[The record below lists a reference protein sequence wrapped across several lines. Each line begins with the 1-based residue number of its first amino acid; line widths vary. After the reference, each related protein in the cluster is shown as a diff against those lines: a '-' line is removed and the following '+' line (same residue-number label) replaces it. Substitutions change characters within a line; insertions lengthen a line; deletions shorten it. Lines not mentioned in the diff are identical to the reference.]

1 MARPPNWL
9 YRRFDRSPL
18 SVPLDTA
25 VNAPF
30 RGAKVCF
37 TRGGRTDRWPQT
49 TAIPTRTILLCVN
62 ILISKHLDVFWIE
75 LRTSR
80 LRGSHSRRNP
90 PPLHHDRERPSR
102 QWRTGC
108 APKYNRAARA
118 EDRAT
123 RGRDPSADRGP
134 RPGGG
139 GTMPP
144 PSHPGIGLDAINPS
158 IVFGSLA
165 DGTDTVPG
173 LLHSRH
179 AHLRATPH
187 ATTPRSD
194 LLRLRRLLGRGPR
207 PRRAVTPPGDPT
219 E

>member
-18 SVPLDTA
+18 SVPLDTS

-49 TAIPTRTILLCVN
+49 TAIPTRNILLCVN
-62 ILISKHLDVFWIE
+62 LSIFKYLDILWTEI
-75 LRTSR
+75 RASR

-90 PPLHHDRERPSR
+90 PPSIMIESGRVANGGPA
-102 QWRTGC
+102 
-108 APKYNRAARA
+108 APRSTIEQPGRRIGQRG
-118 EDRAT
+118 DAT
-123 RGRDPSADRGP
+123 RAPTGGQDR
-134 RPGGG
+134 GG

-187 ATTPRSD
+187 ATAPRSD
-194 LLRLRRLLGRGPR
+194 LLRLRRLLGCGPR
-207 PRRAVTPPGDPT
+207 PGRAVTPPVDPT